1 MESIVN
7 LPREAAHR
15 PGKTLSVGRREGAV
29 MKTPKASIAAIALGL
44 AAGLLASC
52 GGGYGGGGGG
62 NGGPPA
68 TLNISIDPD
77 AITLGESATITWN
90 SNGNSCDASGDWTG
104 MKAGDGNEVVTPDA
118 TGEFTYSLT
127 CSGGGYRDSQEGT
140 VTLTVEAAV
149 NVSALFSG
157 EACCVDDAAV
167 GVTVL
172 TSRSGE
178 FRLLTR
184 GMQAVGEAGKPS
196 RIFDASDSQ
205 LAGRRLMDAGALEQ
219 LALTEQGS
227 VRGTILVKDR
237 AGVAQRLRF
246 TAAQDPGFERKTDLA
261 ALQGIYTTA
270 LPNGYV
276 LTLTID
282 RSGEINGTD
291 SRGCTVRGMAV
302 APRSSEASFGFGL
315 EVSSCGASN
324 GRFLGRAALIDA
336 AAGRPAALFLSASNE
351 NAAIGWRLAR

>member
-1 MESIVN
+1 M
-7 LPREAAHR
+7 R
-15 PGKTLSVGRREGAV
+15 TL
-29 MKTPKASIAAIALGL
+29 KASISAIAIGL
-44 AAGLLASC
+44 VTGLLASC
-52 GGGYGGGGGG
+52 GGGYGGGGSGG
-62 NGGPPA
+62 GGPPA
-68 TLNISIDPD
+68 TLNISIDSD
-77 AITLGESATITWN
+77 TITLGESATITWS
-90 SNGNSCDASGDWTG
+90 SNGNTCTASGDWTG
-104 MKAGDGNEVVTPDA
+104 TKAGDGSETVTPDA

-127 CSGGGYRDSQEGT
+127 CSGGGYRDSQEGS
-140 VTLTVEAAV
+140 VTLTVEAAAS
-149 NVSALFSG
+149 VSALFVG

-184 GMQAVGEAGKPS
+184 GMQAVGQAGKPS
-196 RIFDASDSQ
+196 LVFDASDSR
-205 LAGRRLMDAGALEQ
+205 LAGSRLNDASALEQ

-246 TAAQDPGFERKTDLA
+246 TATQDPNFSQKATLA

-270 LPNGYV
+270 FPDGYT

-291 SRGCTVRGMAV
+291 SRGCTVRGMAI
-302 APRSSEASFGFGL
+302 APRSSEASFGLGL
-315 EVSSCGASN
+315 DVSSCGASN

-336 AAGRPAALFLSASNE
+336 AAGRPVSLFLSASNE
-351 NAAIGWRLAR
+351 NAAIGWQLSR